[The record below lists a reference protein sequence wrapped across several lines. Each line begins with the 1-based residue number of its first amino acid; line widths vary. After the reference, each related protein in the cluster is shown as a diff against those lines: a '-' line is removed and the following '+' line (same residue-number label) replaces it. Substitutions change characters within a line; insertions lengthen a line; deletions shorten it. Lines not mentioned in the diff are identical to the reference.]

1 MSIFVQ
7 PVSNRLELL
16 SQLFL
21 GAGKWMDHKLNRGH
35 LDLPVAQQSLLL
47 CSWLAAAKLY
57 IKGNVHQ
64 CSKEIFWYLDLL
76 IAGQVRLLIGNDM
89 MLRSQRQYPPR
100 GDGSSVHPRGLS
112 HFVEPT
118 WTHTK

>member
-35 LDLPVAQQSLLL
+35 LDLLVAQQSLLL
-47 CSWLAAAKLY
+47 CSWLAAAKLW
-57 IKGNVHQ
+57 
-64 CSKEIFWYLDLL
+64 KEK
-76 IAGQVRLLIGNDM
+76 R
-89 MLRSQRQYPPR
+89 
-100 GDGSSVHPRGLS
+100 SSVFEGNILICGSLDYRASKTPDG
-112 HFVEPT
+112 E
-118 WTHTK
+118 